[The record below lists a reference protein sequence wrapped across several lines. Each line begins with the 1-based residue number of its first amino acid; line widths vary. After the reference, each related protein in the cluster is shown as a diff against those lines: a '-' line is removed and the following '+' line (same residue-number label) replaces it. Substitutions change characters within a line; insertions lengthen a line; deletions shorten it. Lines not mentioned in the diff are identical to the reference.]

1 MSLRNRLVLPVVLF
15 ALAALVACGSGST
28 PVKPPPT
35 GGFSNTNLSGTY
47 VFSTSGSDVN
57 SVLIAT
63 VGTFSA
69 SQGTITGGTMDV
81 NDPLLGNLFGQPIT
95 GGSYSVGADGRP
107 ASHTGVLVLQTA
119 AGNFVFDFV
128 MTTTEHGL
136 ITLFDTANGTGSG
149 TIDLQS
155 AVTNSNIDGQS
166 YAFNLNGV
174 GSFNSSTGAQTPF
187 STVGAFKLDA
197 NGTIGNTT
205 TGVEDYN
212 DNGLSVCG
220 TNGCAIT
227 GGFVDLSTTPGTASF
242 ITNARTLN
250 FDVYP
255 VDATHLKLLEVDALP
270 VISGDLFAQSSS
282 IPAGNNVFTM
292 SGFDSLAPIAG
303 PFTAAGI
310 FATDGGGN
318 ITSSSVEDIN
328 DVGAVGEIGTV
339 TSTPIGGSYTALSG
353 GRSLVTLSG
362 FVNGNGGAGCNVCL
376 FAAYPSSGGLQLMEV
391 DDGGVTDGVAYTQ
404 AGSPTL
410 ASGQGYGMNLAGFNG
425 AEEDD
430 IAEFTNSSG
439 KFTGHVDFN
448 DVGAVTFGET
458 YTSNYTADSTVPGRG
473 VVAPGSNAFNLVT
486 YVVDSSTAVFVET
499 DSNQVG
505 LGSFTTQNASA
516 SSNAAA
522 RQLTVLRLKAGAKPG
537 TKKALKRH

>member
-1 MSLRNRLVLPVVLF
+1 MSLRNRLVLPVILF
-15 ALAALVACGSGST
+15 ALAALVACGNGST

-136 ITLFDTANGTGSG
+136 ITLFDTLNGTGSG

-155 AVTNSNIDGQS
+155 AVTQSNVDGQS

-174 GSFNSSTGAQTPF
+174 GTVDPNTGAQTPY
-187 STVGAFKLDA
+187 STAGAFKLDA
-197 NGTIGNTT
+197 SGNIGVTT
-205 TGVEDYN
+205 SGVEDYN

-220 TNGCAIT
+220 TNGCTIT

-242 ITNARTLN
+242 TTNAKTLN

-255 VDATHLKLLEVDALP
+255 VDSTHLKLLEVDALP

-292 SGFDSLAPIAG
+292 SGFDPVAGG

-310 FATDGGGN
+310 LATDGGGN
-318 ITSSSVEDIN
+318 VTSSSVEDIN
-328 DVGAVGEIGTV
+328 DFGAVGEIGTV
-339 TSTPIGGSYTALSG
+339 NSTPISGSYTALSG
-353 GRSLVTLSG
+353 GRSLVTLTG
-362 FVNGNGGAGCNVCL
+362 FVNGNGGAACGVCL
-376 FAAYPSSGGLQLMEV
+376 FAAYPSSGGLQLLEV
-391 DDGGVTDGVAYTQ
+391 DNGGVTDGVAYTQ

-425 AEEDD
+425 VEEDD
-430 IAEFTNSSG
+430 IAEFTNNSG
-439 KFTGHVDFN
+439 KFTGHVDLN
-448 DVGAVTFGET
+448 DVGSTTFGET
-458 YTSNYTADSTVPGRG
+458 FTSTYAADSAVPGRG
-473 VVAPGSNAFNLVT
+473 VVTPGSNAFNLVT

-505 LGSFTTQNASA
+505 LGSFTTQNATA

-522 RQLTVLRLKAGAKPG
+522 RQLTVLRLKPGSKPG